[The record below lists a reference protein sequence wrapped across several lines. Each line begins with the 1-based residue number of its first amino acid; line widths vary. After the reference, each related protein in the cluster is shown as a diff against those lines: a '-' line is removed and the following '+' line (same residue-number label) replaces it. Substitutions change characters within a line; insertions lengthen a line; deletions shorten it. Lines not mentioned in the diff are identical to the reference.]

1 MKTNICI
8 VFGIFYNIIWGQD
21 LDSLR
26 LSYIDNQQQKN
37 NKILALTREKKSWK
51 WLSLAPNI
59 SLSSQYDPF
68 RQTYKPMINIG
79 LSLHNLSQYLQ
90 AYSRNRIER
99 EKLAISLQDQ
109 LNNDIISIDTEI
121 IDIQRDSIALAYEE
135 KNIAL
140 LEELNIIK
148 SKQYEQ
154 NQINLEEKIRHQ
166 MQLNNSKN
174 AFEIRKLNYVNRRKK
189 LILKLKRVSEL
200 RTHNSKTL

>member
-1 MKTNICI
+1 MIRFRYVLSLFI
-8 VFGIFYNIIWGQD
+8 VCNLFAQDND

-26 LSYIDNQQQKN
+26 LSYIENITHKN

-51 WLSLAPNI
+51 WLSLAPNV

-68 RQTYKPMINIG
+68 TQIYRPSVNVSF
-79 LSLHNLSQYLQ
+79 SLHNISTFLQ
-90 AYSRNRIER
+90 NNARNRIER
-99 EKLAISLQDQ
+99 EKLAISLADQ
-109 LNNDIISIDTEI
+109 LNNDINAIDAEI
-121 IDIQRDSIALAYEE
+121 LDIQRDSIALVYEE

-148 SKQYEQ
+148 SRQYEQ

-174 AFEIRKLNYVNRRKK
+174 AFAIKQLNYYNRKK
-189 LILKLKRVSEL
+189 KLVNKLK
-200 RTHNSKTL
+200 KQ